1 MELMRRLFPLIAGP
15 PAPPGS
21 RAAAPPRA
29 LSTLSAFLL
38 PRAPSELRAL
48 STRAAFIAAAAVL
61 ALAARQ
67 ASAQPAVLPSG
78 FTDQLVVGGLSFP
91 TGMAFLPG
99 GRLLFVEQFSARIR
113 LLVNGALA
121 ATDPVCTVPSVR
133 SGGERGLLGIAV
145 DPGFPARP
153 YVYVH
158 CDDSQSFVIRITRF
172 TVAGDLA
179 FTGNGSLTIDP
190 ATRRDVITGIPDVNA
205 NHNGG
210 TVRFGT
216 DGKLYASFGEDGM
229 GCAAQDTSGLRGVIL
244 RMDVSSI
251 PAGAGSPPSHG
262 LIAPP
267 DNPFPNGGLNGRLI
281 YAFGLRNPFRF
292 QIDRLNGAL
301 FIGDVG
307 QDTYE
312 ELDRAPVGGLDFG
325 WERFEGPLLL
335 DASCDLT
342 LPATAPIHYFQRTPD
357 PTAVI
362 SASIY
367 RAPGGAT
374 LPFPGEYD
382 GNFFFSEY
390 YSGFLRRLVGSGSS
404 WSIAPPAP
412 GQADPDNWGT
422 GLVNVSDYAVGPD
435 GALWF
440 CRQFTSGGS
449 TGEIRRI
456 AHTATTGVPSP
467 TASAPRFATPW
478 PSPAAGDSHFSW
490 TLSAPAT
497 VTLVILDLQGR
508 VVRRLVGPEAE
519 EAIAHA
525 RTWDGSDD
533 RGRRVPPGVYR
544 AVLSAGGQV
553 LEHRTARMR

>member
-1 MELMRRLFPLIAGP
+1 MRRLFPHIAGP
-15 PAPPGS
+15 PAPRS
-21 RAAAPPRA
+21 RAGASTPRPRYPAPLRRH
-29 LSTLSAFLL
+29 SAF
-38 PRAPSELRAL
+38 
-48 STRAAFIAAAAVL
+48 AFAVVSIL
-61 ALAARQ
+61 ALALAHD
-67 ASAQPAVLPSG
+67 ASAQAATLPAG
-78 FTDQLVVGGLSFP
+78 FTDQLVVGGLSNP
-91 TGMAFLPG
+91 TGMAFLPD

-179 FTGNGSLTIDP
+179 FTGTGSLTIDP
-190 ATRRDVITGIPDVNA
+190 LTRRDVITGIPDVNS

-210 TVRFGT
+210 TVRFGP
-216 DGKLYASFGEDGM
+216 DSKLYASFGEDGQ
-229 GCAAQDTSGLRGVIL
+229 GCAAQDTFALRGVIL

-251 PAGAGSPPSHG
+251 PAGGGSPPSHV

-292 QIDRLNGAL
+292 QIDPLNGAL

-307 QDTYE
+307 QDSFE

-335 DASCDLT
+335 DASCTLT
-342 LPATAPIHYFQRTPD
+342 MPATAPIHSYMRGPESA
-357 PTAVI
+357 AVI
-362 SASIY
+362 SAGVY
-367 RAPGGAT
+367 RVPSGAT
-374 LPFPGEYD
+374 QPFPGDYD
-382 GNFFFSEY
+382 GNFFFSDY
-390 YSGFLRRLVGSGSS
+390 YDGLLRRMKGSGSS

-412 GQADPDNWGT
+412 GQADPDNWAS
-422 GLVNVSDYAVGPD
+422 GLVQVSDYAVGRD

-440 CRQFTSGGS
+440 CRQFTGMGS
-449 TGEIRRI
+449 TGQIRRI
-456 AHTATTGVPSP
+456 AYTGTVDVPGSAP
-467 TASAPRFATPW
+467 GAAPRFATPW
-478 PSPAAGDSHFSW
+478 PSPARGDSHFSW
-490 TLSAPAT
+490 TLSMPAT
-497 VTLVILDLQGR
+497 VTLVIFDLQGR
-508 VVRRLVGPEAE
+508 IVRRLVGPEAE
-519 EAIAHA
+519 EARGYA

-544 AVLSAGGQV
+544 AVLTAGGHV
-553 LEHRTARMR
+553 LEHRTTRMR

>member
-1 MELMRRLFPLIAGP
+1 MRRLFPLIAGP
-15 PAPPGS
+15 PAPLRS
-21 RAAAPPRA
+21 EAAA
-29 LSTLSAFLL
+29 SA
-38 PRAPSELRAL
+38 RAPRPQSH
-48 STRAAFIAAAAVL
+48 
-61 ALAARQ
+61 ALAASIALAALLVAPASRE
-67 ASAQPAVLPSG
+67 ASAQAATLPTG
-78 FTDQLVVGGLSFP
+78 FTDQLVIGGLSSP
-91 TGMAFLPG
+91 TGMAFLPD
-99 GRLLFVEQFSARIR
+99 GRLLLVEQFSARIR

-121 ATDPVCTVPSVR
+121 ATDPVVTVPSVR

-153 YVYVH
+153 YVYIH
-158 CDDSQSFVIRITRF
+158 CDDSNAFVIRITRF

-190 ATRRDVITGIPDVNA
+190 ATRRDVITGIPDVNS

-210 TVRFGT
+210 TVRFGP

-244 RMDVSSI
+244 RMDVTGI
-251 PAGAGSPPSHG
+251 PAGGGSPPSHA

-267 DNPFPNGGLNGRLI
+267 DNPFPSGGLNGRLI
-281 YAFGLRNPFRF
+281 FAFGLRNPFRF
-292 QIDRLNGAL
+292 QIDPLNGAL

-307 QDTYE
+307 QDAYE
-312 ELDRAPVGGLDFG
+312 ELDRAPSGGLDFG

-335 DASCDLT
+335 DNTCDLT
-342 LPATAPIHYFQRTPD
+342 RSATAPIQYFQRGPD

-362 SASIY
+362 SAGVY

-374 LPFPGEYD
+374 QPFPGEYD

-404 WSIAPPAP
+404 WNIAQPAP
-412 GQADPDNWGT
+412 GQADPDNWGS
-422 GLVNVSDYAVGPD
+422 GLVQVSDYAVGPD

-449 TGEIRRI
+449 TGQIRRI
-456 AHTATTGVPSP
+456 AYTGTTGVPGP
-467 TASAPRFATPW
+467 APGAPRFAAPW
-478 PSPAAGDSHFSW
+478 PSPAAGDTHFSW
-490 TLSAPAT
+490 TLSEPAT
-497 VTLVILDLQGR
+497 VTLVIFDLQGR
-508 VVRRLVGPEAE
+508 IVRRLVGPEAE
-519 EAIAHA
+519 EARAHA

-533 RGRRVPPGVYR
+533 RGRRLPPGVYR
-544 AVLSAGGQV
+544 AVLTAGGSV
-553 LEHRTARMR
+553 LERRTTRVR